1 MSHQEVT
8 YCPTCSDTCIDHP
21 TICTICGDNL
31 VPQPPQSHQS
41 TQNSSTSRHVSF
53 HNNANGIRVAAGSA
67 DGTGD
72 WETPAAEAMDPQQA
86 RSKTNPTS
94 VECLKRIPR
103 ITIDPHSAIL
113 HEASIELSREGR
125 VIYTFDATIGEF
137 APHAPYSLNGNL
149 LLCRPIHGS
158 LPLSMSLST
167 SSSSSSSILY
177 MERGGNTTFVQ
188 KAQNAKT
195 IGAQAVI
202 CGNHVPIWPYIMKD
216 SSNSASPEDIP
227 IVMVKRSDGKII
239 KSLLLNTSNNDTDT
253 DTDDNA
259 EIKVQIEAKKSANS
273 CIICTEGFQ
282 IGSVVMRLPLCSH
295 VFHEECA
302 LSWLTKHNTCP
313 YCRRELPAED
323 DVYESERR
331 RVGRSYAGA
340 GAGGEEGG
348 GLAED
353 QWETFFG

>member
-1 MSHQEVT
+1 
-8 YCPTCSDTCIDHP
+8 
-21 TICTICGDNL
+21 
-31 VPQPPQSHQS
+31 
-41 TQNSSTSRHVSF
+41 
-53 HNNANGIRVAAGSA
+53 
-67 DGTGD
+67 
-72 WETPAAEAMDPQQA
+72 
-86 RSKTNPTS
+86 
-94 VECLKRIPR
+94 
-103 ITIDPHSAIL
+103 
-113 HEASIELSREGR
+113 
-125 VIYTFDATIGEF
+125 
-137 APHAPYSLNGNL
+137 
-149 LLCRPIHGS
+149 
-158 LPLSMSLST
+158 
-167 SSSSSSSILY
+167 